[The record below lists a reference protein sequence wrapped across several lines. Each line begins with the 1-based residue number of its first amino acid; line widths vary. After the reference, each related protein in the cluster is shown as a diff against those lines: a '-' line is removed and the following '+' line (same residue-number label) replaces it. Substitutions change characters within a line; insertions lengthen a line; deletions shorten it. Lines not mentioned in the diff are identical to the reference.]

1 VLAAGWLA
9 DVLGIDVD
17 SSTEGATI
25 GIGGQVA
32 EARFVEVELRLHTL
46 DDEDEFVSWRADV
59 GFVPGWPAPFP
70 IVLGQVGFPDAFT
83 VTLNRLAAQV
93 AIEDREVFDTR
104 FGTGST
110 S

>member
-1 VLAAGWLA
+1 VGRSGSGARSPRRG
-9 DVLGIDVD
+9 
-17 SSTEGATI
+17 SS
-25 GIGGQVA
+25 
-32 EARFVEVELRLHTL
+32 RSNCLHKF

-70 IVLGQVGFPDAFT
+70 IVLGQVGFLGAFT
-83 VTLNRLAAQV
+83 LTLNRLAALA